1 MPPETGLPPGACD
14 AHVHIFEAGAVAGL
28 EKKPEVASLASYLRQ
43 RQALGVQ
50 RTVLVQPSAFRF
62 DNSALLTALAGLGA
76 SARAVVT
83 VRRDVADA
91 TLDHLSSLGVRGA
104 RFHLLKSTLQS
115 WDDVLPVAERVQSH
129 GWHVQVQFDGRQF
142 PERSAVLSRLPG
154 TLVIDQTG
162 KFVEPVATSDP
173 AFIALL
179 RLIDEGRTYVKLS
192 APYEVSRTGP
202 PDYADVSI
210 LARALVNHAPDR
222 MLWGSNWPHHALP
235 PSQRPTDDAML
246 DLLLDWA
253 PDRAARDR
261 ILVDTP
267 AKLYGFA

>member
-1 MPPETGLPPGACD
+1 M
-14 AHVHIFEAGAVAGL
+14 
-28 EKKPEVASLASYLRQ
+28 
-43 RQALGVQ
+43 
-50 RTVLVQPSAFRF
+50 LVQPSAFRV
-62 DNSALLTALAGLGA
+62 DNTALLAALAKLGD

-83 VRRDVADA
+83 VEHGVHDA
-91 TLDHLSSLGVRGA
+91 TLARLTTLGVRGA

-115 WDDVLPVAERVQSH
+115 WDEVVPIAERVWTH

-142 PERSAVLSRLPG
+142 PERSAILSRLPG
-154 TLVIDQTG
+154 RLVIDQTG
-162 KFVEPVATSDP
+162 KFVEPVTTSDP

-179 RLIDEGRTYVKLS
+179 RLIDEGKTYVKLS

-202 PDYADVSI
+202 PDYADVSV
-210 LARALVNHAPDR
+210 LARALVKHAPDR
-222 MLWGSNWPHHALP
+222 VLWGSNWPHHALP
-235 PSQRPTDDAML
+235 PGQRPTDDAML

-253 PDRAARDR
+253 PDRAARDQ